1 MSIDQKLRIIAG
13 GPDEV
18 EYQVNELLGDYVP
31 IVWNIQPGT
40 DGPLVT
46 CILIA
51 QSEMRKAQILAAAVP
66 SLRSNG

>member
-1 MSIDQKLRIIAG
+1 VDQKIRIISG

-18 EYQVNELLGDYVP
+18 EYQVNQLLGDYVP

-51 QSEMRKAQILAAAVP
+51 QSEMRKAQILAAAV
-66 SLRSNG
+66 SGLRPLG